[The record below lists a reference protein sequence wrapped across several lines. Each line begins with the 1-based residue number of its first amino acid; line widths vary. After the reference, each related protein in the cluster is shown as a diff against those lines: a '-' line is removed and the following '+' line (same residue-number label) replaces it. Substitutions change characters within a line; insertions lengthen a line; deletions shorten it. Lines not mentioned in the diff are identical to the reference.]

1 MRRPSFNPG
10 RTKNLIHGL
19 QAFLIFLGWAL
30 TIAIFT
36 KGGGIDGRSGYY
48 FALCWFSIPG
58 LIYLVAVPMWP
69 RARRFGNVYAFATV
83 DCFYTLLWLVAW
95 ACMASYVAQG
105 KREGKDTS
113 TDNKNDSENTNA
125 KRAEEDENK
134 GGCDNWKY
142 GSASKCHVSTASCI
156 IGVAIFVLFLLTAWM
171 SFRNVMH
178 FRRTGTLPDAVS
190 DPTFAAQSKAAFS
203 SNPAQDF
210 DEEDDFRSGRGG
222 LGSSLRDRDEDYA
235 LLHQSEVDDLGSNA
249 GGRSAMHGAYDP
261 TNPSSSVLHDYNA
274 SEYSTSYGG
283 AHGQHYGAPSDYDSN
298 LSGYNR

>member
-10 RTKNLIHGL
+10 RTKNLIHGI
-19 QAFLIFLGWAL
+19 QGFLIFLGWAL
-30 TIAIFT
+30 TIAVFT
-36 KGGGIDGRSGYY
+36 KSGGTDGRTAYY

-83 DCFYTLLWLVAW
+83 DCLYALLWLAAW
-95 ACMASYVAQG
+95 AAIASYVAQG
-105 KREGKDTS
+105 KSEGKDTS
-113 TDNKNDSENTNA
+113 DSDS
-125 KRAEEDENK
+125 KSDDDNK

-142 GSASKCHVSTASCI
+142 GNASKCNVSTASCI
-156 IGVAIFVLFLLTAWM
+156 IGVVIFVLFLVTAWM

-235 LLHQSEVDDLGSNA
+235 LLHQSEVDDLGNA

-261 TNPSSSVLHDYNA
+261 TTSSGSVLHDFNS

-283 AHGQHYGAPSDYDSN
+283 AHGQHYGAPTEYDSTV
-298 LSGYNR
+298 SGYGR